1 MADYNIYIHSAI
13 SSSTGDATKPWWNS
27 NPFISTRKDDDFSSQ
42 VLKGIQKTGNTIMNP
57 DGLITQGVS
66 MIAKA
71 VPWIAI
77 AYAII
82 KIGNQIYETATD
94 YTSMETGDYRAK
106 VDFQNARATVRR
118 FFMPFSSSINAFR
131 NEREYAIQDEKK
143 RESRMLL
150 GDSVINSYSN
160 RGV

>member
-13 SSSTGDATKPWWNS
+13 SSSTGDATKPWWGS
-27 NPFISTRKDDDFSSQ
+27 NPFISTKNSDDIASQ
-42 VLKGIQKTGNTIMNP
+42 VLNGVQKTSNTIMNP
-57 DGLITQGVS
+57 DSLIQRGVS
-66 MIAKA
+66 AIAKA
-71 VPWIAI
+71 VPWIAVV
-77 AYAII
+77 YAVI
-82 KIGNQIYETATD
+82 KIGEKIIDTATD
-94 YTSMETGDYRAK
+94 YTSMETGDYRSK
-106 VDFQNARATVRR
+106 VDFQNFKANVRR

-143 RESRMLL
+143 RESRILL